1 MPLYDRSERNV
12 DLTPDQLASARKW
25 QYKALIALRGPNGI
39 IKRIDVDPE
48 SPFAKESHRRGLGW
62 HIDFSANPNIAGFYD
77 DDDRRAARNDNISVS
92 SKRKPKRKSK
102 RKPKRKSK
110 RKSKQ

>member
-39 IKRIDVDPE
+39 IKRIDVDP
-48 SPFAKESHRRGLGW
+48 SPHS
-62 HIDFSANPNIAGFYD
+62 
-77 DDDRRAARNDNISVS
+77 
-92 SKRKPKRKSK
+92 RKS
-102 RKPKRKSK
+102 RIGED
-110 RKSKQ
+110 